1 MRYVLARECLHED
14 HQGEECVTY
23 SYLQTSEEDQLKNE
37 IKAYMEDDD
46 GNVVEGRSVKIF
58 ESKAEAQEFMK
69 EMRYSPDVVMI
80 LPYEEGIYE

>member
-1 MRYVLARECLHED
+1 MRYVLARECPHED
-14 HQGEECVTY
+14 HQGEEYVTY
-23 SYLQTSEEDQLKNE
+23 SYLQTS
-37 IKAYMEDDD
+37 MEDDD
-46 GNVVEGRSVKIF
+46 GNVVEERSVKTF

>member
-1 MRYVLARECLHED
+1 
-14 HQGEECVTY
+14 
-23 SYLQTSEEDQLKNE
+23 
-37 IKAYMEDDD
+37 MEDDD
-46 GNVVEGRSVKIF
+46 GNVVEGRSVKTF